1 MRRLLLA
8 SAVSLAP
15 VLAQAEP
22 QCAIAPGGWEPQL
35 EKVQLSPQPAPAE
48 PMVSPV
54 APRAPPAATAPVLPA
69 LAYLR
74 TAGNQITE
82 LGSSHGL
89 RSVVARN
96 GAPFM
101 FFHVVPD
108 GTAIVSGL
116 ISELT
121 PAQLLA
127 SAGTQAKELGLAHG
141 LRTIFVDAGP
151 HYQVFYV
158 TPDGERVIP
167 GGMWDNSGHNVT
179 ADQVR
184 PIEGTIATVEI
195 GPGAQGTPIDQAPP
209 ATNNS
214 STAPSAAVA
223 IVEKTAAG
231 VYGDPAAPKLYMF
244 VDPMCSYSVKAMQQL
259 KPLVDAKRLQVA
271 VIPIAILDREP
282 GGRSTRSSLAMLSL
296 PSDGMVQA
304 WAAGQLDGPASPEA
318 HLKLADNRVAS
329 ERLQLRGTPTLIWR
343 KADGSDGRADGL
355 PADLNALANSMAR

>member
-15 VLAQAEP
+15 ALAQAEP
-22 QCAIAPGGWEPQL
+22 QCAIAPGGWEPQV
-35 EKVQLSPQPAPAE
+35 ERVQLSPQPVHAE

-54 APRAPPAATAPVLPA
+54 PPRTPPAATAPVPPA

-96 GAPFM
+96 GTPFM

-108 GTAIVSGL
+108 GTAVVSGL

-167 GGMWDNSGHNVT
+167 GGMWDASGHNVT

-195 GPGAQGTPIDQAPP
+195 GPGAQGTPIDQASP
-209 ATNNS
+209 AASSS
-214 STAPSAAVA
+214 STAPSAVA
-223 IVEKTAAG
+223 LVEKTAAG
-231 VYGDPAAPKLYMF
+231 VYGDPAAPRLYMF

-296 PSDGMVQA
+296 PPDGMVQA
-304 WAAGQLDGPASPEA
+304 WAAGQLDSPASPEA
-318 HLKLADNRVAS
+318 HVKLADNRVAS

-355 PADLNALANSMAR
+355 PADLNALASSMAR